1 MAMIGVDCGS
11 WRVLLEPFYN
21 SRKAIALAVISLSAS
36 PREVPAR
43 SRSS

>member
-21 SRKAIALAVISLSAS
+21 SRKAIALACHS
-36 PREVPAR
+36 PVYFAT
-43 SRSS
+43 